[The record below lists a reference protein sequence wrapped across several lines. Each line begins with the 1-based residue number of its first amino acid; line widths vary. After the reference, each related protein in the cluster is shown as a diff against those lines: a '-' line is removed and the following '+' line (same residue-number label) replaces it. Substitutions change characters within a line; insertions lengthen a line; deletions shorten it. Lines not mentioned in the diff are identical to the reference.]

1 MVNLPEGEAA
11 RASAPEGG
19 DRGTR
24 GAVYVEF
31 LIAFLPMFFFFLSLV
46 QLMFVQAANLMV
58 KNAAVK
64 AARAAVVVLHDDP
77 KFYGGVAMGSFSGGR
92 KNAIEVAAKLPLVPL
107 GLDAATTKVVMNSS
121 YGRDELVKVTVEVN
135 YTCKVPWGRFTVCT
149 AGRKK
154 LVGEA
159 AMPNQGAEFTF

>member
-1 MVNLPEGEAA
+1 MMNLPDGEAA
-11 RASAPEGG
+11 RADAPEGG

-46 QLMFVQAANLMV
+46 QLIFVQTANLLV

-64 AARAAVVVLHDDP
+64 AARAAAVVLHDDP
-77 KFYGGVAMGSFSGGR
+77 KFYGGVALGSFSGGR
-92 KNAIEVAAKLPLVPL
+92 KSDIERAAKIPLLPLGIDAL
-107 GLDAATTKVVMNSS
+107 GAKVVMNGS
-121 YGRDELVKVTVEVN
+121 YGRDELVKVTVELQ
-135 YTCKVPWGRFTVCT
+135 YTCKVPGGRFTVCT

-159 AMPNQGAEFTF
+159 IMPNQGAEFTF